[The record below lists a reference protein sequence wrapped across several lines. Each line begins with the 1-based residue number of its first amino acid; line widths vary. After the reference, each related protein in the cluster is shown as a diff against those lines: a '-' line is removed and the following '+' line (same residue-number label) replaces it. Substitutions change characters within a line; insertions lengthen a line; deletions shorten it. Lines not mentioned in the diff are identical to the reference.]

1 MNLKSFGKALVRR
14 KKIDTSPSS
23 SALNRCLTTFDLTA
37 LGIGSTLGL
46 GMYVISGNV
55 AGNTAGPAVVFSFLF
70 AAIASVLAGF
80 CYAEFGARVPKAGSA
95 YIYSYVTVGEFIAFV
110 IGWNMLLEYVIGAA
124 TVARGYSNYLDVLF
138 NKTMSSHFRKWMP
151 MDVPHMSEYPDL
163 FAFVL
168 TIGLSIM
175 LAAGVKESTRFN
187 GIFTTINLSIV
198 TFVVICGSFKI
209 DFNNWALE
217 PGKDNLP
224 KSAGTG
230 GFFPFGF
237 SGMMS
242 GASTCFFSFVG
253 FDVIATT
260 GEEANNPQKSIP
272 IAIVLSLLVSF
283 LAYFGVSAIQ
293 TLICPYYLLT
303 DDAPLPLA
311 FEIAG
316 LSFARWFITIGVLAG
331 LSASLL
337 GAMFPMPR
345 VLYSMASDG
354 LIFRF
359 FAHIHPR
366 TQSPLVATLTTGL
379 FAGLMAVFFNVG
391 ELADM
396 MSIGT
401 LLAYTLVSVSILILR
416 YEPSIVSMKSH
427 FNRRFSSKSDSLIA
441 SECEPLTQST
451 SQFDLYDVEKEPCD
465 DSERAISPESDS
477 GPESP
482 TPLTN
487 NPGFL
492 PVINKFRMRV
502 FNSAEITL
510 PNRETSLISKFLIT
524 IICGNITL
532 LDLLL
537 VTLEKNLS
545 QLDKISLIVVGASLA
560 YLISLVIALYRQPQA
575 NASISFQVPWVPF
588 IPIISIFINIYL
600 MMKLTFITW
609 IRFAV
614 WLLIGL
620 SIYLFYGIRN
630 SKERKINDSFQIAP
644 VSYKSKEPTLS

>member
-416 YEPSIVSMKSH
+416 Y
-427 FNRRFSSKSDSLIA
+427 
-441 SECEPLTQST
+441 
-451 SQFDLYDVEKEPCD
+451 DVEKEPCD